1 MQDQQIR
8 SFVERKNL
16 SGILV
21 IMILPFQET
30 KLSDNIFIREFK
42 QDTDSGEFMWHRD
55 FEDRIIESIGETD
68 WMIQIDNELPK
79 QIRGEV
85 LIPMG
90 IYHRVIKGTGDLK
103 IKLIKNPS

>member
-1 MQDQQIR
+1 
-8 SFVERKNL
+8 
-16 SGILV
+16 
-21 IMILPFQET
+21 MILPFQET
-30 KLSDNIFIREFK
+30 KLIDNEFIRVFS
-42 QDTDSGEFMWHRD
+42 QDTDSGEYMWHRD

-85 LIPMG
+85 FIPMG
-90 IYHRVIKGTGDLK
+90 VYHRVIKGTGDLK